1 LITRRSFISALGAAV
16 ASDSFDRL
24 LAAQTLAPPPTGRFI
39 RKMPLGRFDGRP
51 TSPLGQM
58 LGVGLDAR
66 LFTDLS
72 DLSGDSPITPVDQ
85 FFVRTRASEGQK
97 LPDPWTV
104 SIMGRGQ
111 QLQPLTMD
119 ALAQLSRP
127 MGTHLLECSGNSD
140 PANFGLI
147 SAAAWTGA
155 PIGAVLDRAGLDKTD
170 SLVRITGIDDESR
183 TWQTSVAGASW
194 IFTRDSLERAGAL
207 LATGMNGAPLT
218 RDHGFPVRLVVP
230 NWYGCAAIK
239 WVASI
244 EAVGVDEPATTQMRE
259 YAART
264 HQDGIPTLAREFE
277 PAIVDLAAMPVRV
290 EQWIDGER
298 VFYRVI
304 GIRWG
309 GSTPARELAIRFRA
323 AQPWVPVEHSPA
335 PSSTTTW
342 TLWSHTWRPEFPGQ
356 YQIVLSATDRTVR
369 TRRLDY
375 FFYTRE
381 VEVDRV

>member
-1 LITRRSFISALGAAV
+1 MLTRRTFLSTLAV
-16 ASDSFDRL
+16 GFERL
-24 LAAQTLAPPPTGRFI
+24 LAAQTLAPPPPGRFVG
-39 RKMPLGRFDGRP
+39 KMPLGRFDGRP

-58 LGVGLDAR
+58 LGAGLDAR

-72 DLSGDSPITPVDQ
+72 DLSGDSPITPIDQ

-97 LPDPWTV
+97 LPDPWAV
-104 SIMGRGQ
+104 SVMGPGRPP
-111 QLQPLTMD
+111 QPLTLD
-119 ALAQLSRP
+119 SLAQLSRP

-147 SAAAWTGA
+147 SAASWIGA
-155 PIGAVLDRAGLDKTD
+155 PIGAILDRAGVDKGE

-183 TWQTSVAGASW
+183 TWQTSVTGASW
-194 IFTRDSLERAGAL
+194 IFTRDALERASAF
-207 LATGMNGAPLT
+207 LATGMNDAPLA
-218 RDHGFPVRLVVP
+218 RDHGAPVRLVVP
-230 NWYGCAAIK
+230 NWYGCVAIK
-239 WVASI
+239 WVTSV
-244 EAVGVDEPATTQMRE
+244 EAVGEDEPATTQMRE

-264 HQDGIPTLAREFE
+264 HQDGIPGVAREFQSA
-277 PAIVDLAAMPVRV
+277 AIDLAAMPIRV

-309 GSTPARELAIRFRA
+309 GSTPTRDLRIRFRA
-323 AQPWVPVEHSPA
+323 TQPSVPVEYSST

-342 TLWSHTWRPEFPGQ
+342 SLWSHTWHPERPGR
-356 YQIVLSATDRTVR
+356 YQIVLSSGDRTVR

-381 VEVDRV
+381 VEIDRA